1 MKITRREV
9 LALGAAP
16 AVARS
21 RAAVSFTM
29 DDVWWQ
35 LIPEDRR
42 AEAEE
47 RLLAHLQKTRAFLFA
62 VGQAVD
68 NEHGAKALRQWG
80 AAGHLIGNHTYSHR
94 ALIGQITE
102 EEFEQDVLRNDAL
115 LKRYRAFRKW
125 FRFPALK
132 EGATREDRD
141 RLRAFLARNGYRNGA
156 VTIDASDWY
165 YDQRLRAR
173 RAADSRFDVSLYR
186 QPYLHHIWD
195 RAQFYDQLAHDVLGR
210 SVPHTLLVHYNLLNS
225 LFLGDLLAMFRAK
238 GWGIV
243 GADEAFQD
251 PLFTMQ
257 PDTVPAGESLIWAL
271 AKQTGKFESRLRYP
285 GEDDVY
291 EKPILDRLGL

>member
-115 LKRYRAFRKW
+115 LKR
-125 FRFPALK
+125 
-132 EGATREDRD
+132 
-141 RLRAFLARNGYRNGA
+141 
-156 VTIDASDWY
+156 
-165 YDQRLRAR
+165 
-173 RAADSRFDVSLYR
+173 
-186 QPYLHHIWD
+186 
-195 RAQFYDQLAHDVLGR
+195 
-210 SVPHTLLVHYNLLNS
+210 
-225 LFLGDLLAMFRAK
+225 
-238 GWGIV
+238 
-243 GADEAFQD
+243 
-251 PLFTMQ
+251 
-257 PDTVPAGESLIWAL
+257 
-271 AKQTGKFESRLRYP
+271 
-285 GEDDVY
+285 
-291 EKPILDRLGL
+291 